1 MYQPSSKIKIHEQN
15 RQTLTKMGTRP
26 KLKPS
31 EFEYILSILVY
42 GFLIIYT
49 YALLFTSPYLG
60 FSYNASNGEITRL
73 YIQPRQWETL
83 YPGDRILQVDST
95 PWESYSQNLKHLI
108 FTNAQAGKVSQITVL
123 RNNQRAT
130 VPWTYPGQNYGET
143 VSRILNP
150 FWLSYIF
157 WGFGTAV
164 FLLVRPKDSRWRLL
178 IYFNYITAVWIIA
191 GALSNTHLW
200 NSAIVLRMALW
211 MSIPIYW
218 HLHWIF
224 PQPLGRLPKVVIAGI
239 YLAGLGLTIAQL
251 YERLPASSYTIAFL
265 LAASG
270 SLLLLFL
277 RALLHPEQWRDL
289 RLVLFSVTAV
299 FFPMILL
306 SIARL
311 DGYYPY
317 FSNFLLIFLL
327 VIPVSYFYIIYR
339 RQLGGMEMRTNH
351 AIIFFVYALL
361 LLAISS
367 ISISIVDIFLTGPGE
382 ATLVGLVAAVV
393 SGLGSIWLYPRFQR
407 WGEYRLLGMPLPP
420 TRLIESYTGRITTSL
435 ELPKLVNLIRDEL
448 LPSLLIR
455 QAALLRLEGEHPAT
469 LFTLN
474 SVQNS
479 GQNLLPES
487 KEIPDLIA
495 QAGKLI
501 QPFQGE
507 NHGDVCQWVRLVLP
521 LSVDGR
527 PIGLCL
533 LGRRDPDD
541 YYAANEIAT
550 LQALMDQTAVA
561 LLNIEQ
567 AERIRSLYRIDIER
581 QEAEISRLALELHDD
596 VLGQMAMLAMS
607 TDAFSSIPKF
617 EQAYQAA
624 TEHIRDIIKG
634 LRPTMLNYGLRSAVT
649 ELADEATGLFG
660 STAEIQ
666 VDIPV
671 SDYRYPAPVELHLYR
686 IVQQACQ
693 NALKHSYAS
702 ILCLA
707 GKLEAHSIE
716 LAVIDNGIGF
726 AQEGPLDLDWLLAH
740 KHYGLAGMHERAA
753 LIGARLEIIS
763 SRKNGT
769 RVVIRWN
776 PGQSNPPVS

>member
-1 MYQPSSKIKIHEQN
+1 MDNRSKL
-15 RQTLTKMGTRP
+15 R
-26 KLKPS
+26 PS
-31 EFEYILSILVY
+31 EFEYILSIVVY

-49 YALLFTSPYLG
+49 YALLFISPYVG
-60 FSYNASNGEITRL
+60 FNYNSSTGAITGL
-73 YIQPRQWETL
+73 YIQPAQRETL
-83 YPGDRILQVDST
+83 YPGDRILQVDSET
-95 PWESYSQNLKHLI
+95 WESYSQNPRQEI
-108 FTNAQAGKVSQITVL
+108 FKNAQAGKVSQITVL
-123 RNNQRAT
+123 RNNQK
-130 VPWTYPGQNYGET
+130 VIIPWTYPGPNYKET
-143 VSRILNP
+143 VSRVINP
-150 FWLSYIF
+150 LWLAYIF

-164 FLLVRPKDSRWRLL
+164 FLLVRPKGTRWRLL
-178 IYFNYITAVWIIA
+178 IYFNYITAIWLMA

-200 NSAIVLRMALW
+200 DSAIVMRMAFW
-211 MSIPIYW
+211 MSIPVYW

-224 PQPLGRLPKVVIAGI
+224 PQPLGRLPKPVIAGM
-239 YLAGLGLTIAQL
+239 YLAGFGLLIAQL
-251 YERLPASSYTIAFL
+251 FERLPDNSYTIAFL

-270 SLLLLFL
+270 SLLLLFI

-289 RLVLFSVTAV
+289 RLLLFSVTAV
-299 FFPMILL
+299 FFPMIVQ
-306 SIARL
+306 SIAGL
-311 DGYYPY
+311 YGYYPY
-317 FSNFLLIFLL
+317 FSGFLLIFLP

-339 RQLGGMEMRTNH
+339 SQLGGMEMRANQ
-351 AIIFFVYALL
+351 AIVFLVYALL
-361 LLAISS
+361 LLALSAIT
-367 ISISIVDIFLTGPGE
+367 ISIVDIFLTGPGE
-382 ATLVGLVAAVV
+382 ATLVGLAAALV

-407 WGEYRLLGMPLPP
+407 WGEHRLLGMPLPP

-435 ELPKLVNLIRDEL
+435 ELPKLVHLIRDEL

-455 QAALLRLEGEHPAT
+455 QAALLRLEGDHPVV
-469 LFTLN
+469 LFTSNQELYQMPG
-474 SVQNS
+474 SAD
-479 GQNLLPES
+479 
-487 KEIPDLIA
+487 IPKLIER
-495 QAGKLI
+495 AGKPLH
-501 QPFQGE
+501 PLTE
-507 NHGDVCQWVRLVLP
+507 EKHGNVFQWVRLILT

-550 LQALMDQTAVA
+550 LQSLMDQTAVA

-567 AERIRSLYRIDIER
+567 AERLRSLYRSDIER
-581 QEAEISRLALELHDD
+581 QEAETSRLALELHDD

-607 TDAFSSIPKF
+607 TDAFSSVPKF

-671 SDYRYPAPVELHLYR
+671 SDYRYPTPVELHLYR
-686 IVQQACQ
+686 IIQQACQ

-702 ILCLA
+702 ILCLT
-707 GKLEAHSIE
+707 GKLEPHSIE

-740 KHYGLAGMHERAA
+740 KHYGLAGMYERAA
-753 LIGARLEIIS
+753 LIGAQLEIKSI
-763 SRKNGT
+763 RKQGT
-769 RVVIRWN
+769 QVFVRWN
-776 PGQSNPPVS
+776 PGQTNALEPN